1 MKSLVLELQSDAQNS
16 DICVSA
22 LLRKA
27 YVVARKLK
35 IIEFEKWLNSELN
48 GYECDPDDVPKYRSK
63 TGALKALNH
72 YRGWI
77 PVYIEDSEM
86 ANILLHRKIQDPI
99 SNLEDLIK
107 HDNGH
112 LVLRY
117 PNETNVTLA
126 NLVGYQTE
134 FQLFFSKSQMA
145 SILDTVRNV
154 VLEWSLK
161 LEEDG
166 ILGESMLF
174 TEQEKFVAR
183 EQNYNVYNFYG
194 NVSHSQ
200 IQQGSVNS
208 TQSMN
213 NEDFDINKISELI
226 ELLKNNFNSVGCQ
239 PDQKDII
246 QAQIDA
252 IHAQLKSTKPNS
264 SIISEGLKTI
274 RNVLEGVT
282 GSLIASG
289 LVYRIGEILHQ

>member
-1 MKSLVLELQSDAQNS
+1 MKSLVLELQSDSQNS

-48 GYECDPDDVPKYRSK
+48 GYECDSNDIPKYRSIS
-63 TGALKALNH
+63 GSLKGFDH

-77 PVYIEDSEM
+77 PVYIDNSEM
-86 ANILLHRKIQDPI
+86 ANLLLYRKVPDPI
-99 SNLEDLIK
+99 SIFEDVLIK
-107 HDNGH
+107 NGTDS
-112 LVLRY
+112 LVLKY
-117 PNETNVTLA
+117 PSETNLTLA
-126 NLVGYQTE
+126 KLVRYQTE
-134 FQLFFSKSQMA
+134 FQLFFSKSQVV

-174 TEQEKFVAR
+174 TEQEKIVAQ
-183 EQNYNVYNFYG
+183 EKNYTVINFYG

-200 IQQGSVNS
+200 IQHDSVNS
-208 TQSMN
+208 PQTMN
-213 NEDFDINKISELI
+213 NEVFDIKKISELI
-226 ELLKNNFNSVGCQ
+226 ELLKDHFDSVGCQ
-239 PDQKDII
+239 PDQKNII
-246 QAQIDA
+246 QSQIDL
-252 IHAQLKSTKPNS
+252 INAQLKSTKPNS

-274 RNVLEGVT
+274 RNILEGAT
-282 GSLIASG
+282 GSLIAAG
-289 LVYRIGEILHQ
+289 LLYRIGEIIH